1 MTHMISR
8 PFAGR
13 NAIEAAVFALRLQQP
28 LDMASLQRIDT
39 VFDQQASDPQQDGL
53 PGKQLIQFQAGPGLP
68 FPPNTGELLRFVSLP
83 SGAHAWRLQVQAHA
97 IVVTCHQYS
106 RFDAVWPRAQ
116 RYFDLTLE
124 AIGAPCDV
132 MEVSHQVLDRFQYN
146 TAPGLTYDLA
156 ELFKRG
162 SDYLTPKAW
171 NSGLLWHV
179 HQGWFDESDDGF
191 KHLHQVN
198 LSNNLVEPN
207 LYATLI
213 DHRATSVM
221 KDGSPIAL
229 GQDHTLSQLFGQL
242 HASNRALLLNLL
254 TPEKLAEIG
263 IRNAA

>member
-1 MTHMISR
+1 MTHMISK
-8 PFAGR
+8 PFAGH

-28 LDMASLQRIDT
+28 LDMACLQRIDGA
-39 VFDQQASDPQQDGL
+39 FDQKASDPQQGGL
-53 PGKQLIQFQAGPGLP
+53 PGKQLIQFQAGPGAP

-83 SGAHAWRLQVQAHA
+83 SGAHAWRLQVQANA

-106 RFDAVWPRAQ
+106 RFNEVWPRAK

-124 AIGAPCDV
+124 AIDTPCDV
-132 MEVSHQVLDRFQYN
+132 MEVSHQVLDRFNYHA
-146 TAPGLTYDLA
+146 TPGLDYDLA

-179 HQGWFDESDDGF
+179 HQGWFDENDDGF
-191 KHLHQVN
+191 KHLHQIN
-198 LSNNLVEPN
+198 LSNNLVGPD

-221 KDGSPIAL
+221 KDGRPIVL
-229 GQDHTLSQLFGQL
+229 GQGQTLDELFGQL
-242 HASNRALLLNLL
+242 HASNRDLLLNLL